1 MAEQPIVMAKVNV
14 LMALTHEV
22 SLLVEKNV
30 PPASF
35 IGKLTQLL
43 VETSYWSV
51 FLSGW
56 IGMFVIE
63 VSEESVHAI
72 LVN

>member
-1 MAEQPIVMAKVNV
+1 MPLVANLSMAEQPIVMAKVNV

-35 IGKLTQLL
+35 IGKLTQLP
-43 VETSYWSV
+43 
-51 FLSGW
+51 F
-56 IGMFVIE
+56 
-63 VSEESVHAI
+63 ESWY
-72 LVN
+72 